1 MEERGV
7 GKNSVEILRR
17 QIQLQKILVPY
28 CAAAVLLRQLDEAR
42 RSVESDRVLSEIVKD
57 LQIPAGP
64 AAEVEYAKRSGAVQ
78 SLQERIAVLADIV
91 IARAFPETLGVLIIM
106 RKSDGCCLREFFVA
120 ELVLPI
126 SHCNWLGRK
135 ND

>member
-28 CAAAVLLRQLDEAR
+28 CAAAVLLRQLDETL
-42 RSVESDRVLSEIVKD
+42 RSIETDGFMPKIAKD
-57 LQIPAGP
+57 LQVSPGT
-64 AAEVEYAKRSGAVQ
+64 AAEVEDAKRSGAVQ

-106 RKSDGCCLREFFVA
+106 RKSGC
-120 ELVLPI
+120 
-126 SHCNWLGRK
+126 
-135 ND
+135 